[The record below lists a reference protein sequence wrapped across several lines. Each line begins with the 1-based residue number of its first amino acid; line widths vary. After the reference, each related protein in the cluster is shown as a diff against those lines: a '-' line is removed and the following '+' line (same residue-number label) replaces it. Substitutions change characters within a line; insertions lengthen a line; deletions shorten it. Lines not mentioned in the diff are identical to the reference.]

1 MQTVALKQTDLVAS
15 RAVLGVMTFGSQVDE
30 AAGIRMVDEAIG
42 AGINFFD
49 TANVYNNGASEAI
62 LGKALAG
69 RRHRVI
75 VATKVCGKMGEAP
88 DQRGLSRAAIFRAV
102 EESLGRLGTDYLDV
116 YYLHQPDYETPFEET
131 LDAIEDLVRQGKVRY
146 PATSNFAAWQVVR
159 LHWLAE
165 KNGYRPAAIA
175 QPMYNLLARG
185 VEQEFLPMCQELGV
199 STVCYNPLAGG
210 LLTGKHAR
218 QAPRAGSRFARNKVY
233 VDRYWNDDQHDAVEA
248 LAQVAARE
256 GRSLIA
262 VALHWLLCHTAADCV
277 LLGASS
283 VEQLRENLAAVGS
296 AAPLPE
302 NTLKVCDVIWS
313 ALRGVAPKY
322 NR

>member
-1 MQTVALKQTDLVAS
+1 
-15 RAVLGVMTFGSQVDE
+15 
-30 AAGIRMVDEAIG
+30 MVDEAIG

-49 TANVYNNGASEAI
+49 TANVYNDGASEAI

-102 EESLGRLGTDYLDV
+102 EESLRRLGTDYLDV
-116 YYLHQPDYETPFEET
+116 YYLHQPDYETPVEET
-131 LDAIEDLVRQGKVRY
+131 LDAMEDLVRQGKVRY
-146 PATSNFAAWQVVR
+146 PATSNFAAWQVAR
-159 LHWLAE
+159 LLWLAE
-165 KNGYRPAAIA
+165 KNGYRPALIA
-175 QPMYNLLARG
+175 QPMYNLLARA
-185 VEQEFLPMCQELGV
+185 VEQEFLPMCKELGV

-210 LLTGKHAR
+210 LLTGKHPR
-218 QAPRAGSRFARNKVY
+218 QVPREGSRFARNKVY

-248 LAQVAARE
+248 LARVAARE

-283 VEQLRENLAAVGS
+283 IEQLRENLAAVES
-296 AAPLPE
+296 AEPLTE
-302 NTLKVCDVIWS
+302 NTLKVCDVIWGT
-313 ALRGVAPKY
+313 LRGVAPKY